1 MEIIMKIKMLRDIEA
16 SCNISGNATR
26 IYKNAEIVDCTEP
39 WQVELANNFVNGN
52 LAMEVKVDAPTETKA
67 KKKVT
72 KKKAT
77 KAKG

>member
-1 MEIIMKIKMLRDIEA
+1 MKVKMLKDTEA

-26 IYKNAEIVDCTEP
+26 IYQNAEIIECNEQ
-39 WQVELANNFVNGN
+39 WQIELANNFVLSN
-52 LAMEVKVDAPTETKA
+52 LAIEVKVDAPKETKA